1 MSNFLIFF
9 YDGIYYNIFILLQ
22 KIYKELKNELPE
34 TKIAKITS
42 EWKYKKAGARN
53 ASLCGWFDYAAF
65 CKAGQGH

>member
-22 KIYKELKNELPE
+22 KIYKERKNELPE

-42 EWKYKKAGARN
+42 E
-53 ASLCGWFDYAAF
+53 
-65 CKAGQGH
+65 